1 MIFLCFSY
9 GTACLSWIVQS
20 CPEYI
25 SRLIFLDP
33 ICFALFEP
41 YVVYNFVY
49 RIPYKLGHLYMY
61 YFVCRELGISYVI
74 SRHFWWTQNN
84 LFLEQIPSKTNENLR
99 TYVLLSGRDCIV
111 NVDLVKN
118 YLIEH
123 DIEYYWA
130 SKLSHG
136 GFMHDRQSWEKIC
149 QWIAT
154 NLTNRHIEFIF

>member
-33 ICFALFEP
+33 ICFVLFEP

-154 NLTNRHIEFIF
+154 N